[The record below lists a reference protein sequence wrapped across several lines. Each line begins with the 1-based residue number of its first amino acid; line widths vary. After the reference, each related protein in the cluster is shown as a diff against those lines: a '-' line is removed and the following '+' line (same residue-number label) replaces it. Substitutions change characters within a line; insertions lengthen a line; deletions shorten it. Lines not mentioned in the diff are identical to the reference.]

1 MAAYEAVCGIAKSDN
16 QYAYIAVRPPLR
28 EDRLAVY
35 ADRISPNYMQGNYV
49 LRAAMDDNVT
59 ELEIWAPKPHTSEK
73 VREKLVVRLREVVE
87 VGDNSLTLLPGEVA
101 VEGDRSLFEQYN
113 EQQRQLQATQNS

>member
-1 MAAYEAVCGIAKSDN
+1 MATYEAVCGIAESDN
-16 QYAYIAVRPPLR
+16 QYAYIAIRPPLG

-49 LRAAMDDNVT
+49 LRAAMDDEVT

-73 VREKLVVRLREVVE
+73 IIGKLIARLREVVE
-87 VGDNSLTLLPGEVA
+87 VGGNSLTPLPGEIA
-101 VEGDRSLFEQYN
+101 VEGDRPLFEQYN